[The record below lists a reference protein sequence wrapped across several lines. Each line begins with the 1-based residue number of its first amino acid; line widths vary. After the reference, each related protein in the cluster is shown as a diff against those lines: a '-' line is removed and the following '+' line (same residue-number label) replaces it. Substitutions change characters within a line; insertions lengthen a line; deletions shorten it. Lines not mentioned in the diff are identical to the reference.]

1 MPKMSKVS
9 KMSKIKLFSGVGVGQ
24 RLGMSVDY
32 DVKYRLMWKPSFLI
46 VNEK

>member
-1 MPKMSKVS
+1 MLKMSKMS
-9 KMSKIKLFSGVGVGQ
+9 KMSKIKLFSGVGVGL
-24 RLGMSVDY
+24 RLGMSIDY